1 MNRNTAASR
10 IASRAAA
17 RGVNLNHYKVYKNAK
32 NALPVLITPYKW
44 RGVTYTVY
52 AWPSPGTNWRE
63 ALKAQNKIRQVIPT
77 INRNNRYVK
86 KTPGNTVH
94 PPMWKNKN
102 AVNNALKNYFNTH
115 VIPEL
120 IQASSPSLKNVA
132 KKSVNVTRRKRSVS
146 RAALEKWRN
155 QSAFQS
161 ARRNFYKLAA

>member
-1 MNRNTAASR
+1 
-10 IASRAAA
+10 
-17 RGVNLNHYKVYKNAK
+17 
-32 NALPVLITPYKW
+32 
-44 RGVTYTVY
+44 
-52 AWPSPGTNWRE
+52 
-63 ALKAQNKIRQVIPT
+63 
-77 INRNNRYVK
+77 
-86 KTPGNTVH
+86 
-94 PPMWKNKN
+94 MWKNKN

-161 ARRNFYKLAA
+161 ARRNFYKRAA